1 MIGISDIG
9 YYIPDGR
16 ISNLE
21 NAAAL
26 ESDPEFIRR
35 KIGIENVARKS
46 EGEETSDLAVAAIE
60 DLMGKSGLSLDEIE
74 VLILVTQNPDTLI
87 PHASAVVH
95 GKMGFRQRCAVFD
108 ISLGCS
114 GYVYGL
120 SVITAFMS
128 ANGLRRG
135 LLVTSDPYS
144 KIVDPADRNTVL
156 LFGDAATA
164 TLISEEPVYKLGKF
178 TFGTIGV
185 ERDSLVC
192 HEKLYM
198 NGRGIY
204 NFAAKK
210 VPEDVKK
217 LLELNELQLEDIDRF
232 VFHQGSKY
240 ILDSLGKRL
249 GLEEDKVANDIVD
262 YGNTVSSSIPIILA
276 KELRNEA
283 FKTVLICG
291 FGVGLSWS
299 SNVLFRA

>member
-1 MIGISDIG
+1 MIGIRDIG
-9 YYIPDGR
+9 YYIPHGR
-16 ISNLE
+16 ISNLD

-26 ESDPEFIRR
+26 ESDPEFIRH
-35 KIGIENVARKS
+35 KIGIEEVARKS
-46 EGEETSDLAVAAIE
+46 KDEDTSDLAVRAIE
-60 DLMGKSGLSLDEIE
+60 DLVNKSGLALDEIE
-74 VLILVTQNPDTLI
+74 VLILITQNPDTPI

-95 GKMGFRQRCAVFD
+95 GKMGLSQRCAVFD

-120 SVITAFMS
+120 SVITAFMN
-128 ANGLRRG
+128 ANELKRG

-144 KIVDPADRNTVL
+144 KIIDPTDRSTVP

-164 TLISEEPVYKLGKF
+164 TLIAEDPVYQSGKF
-178 TFGTIGV
+178 TFGTNGA
-185 ERDSLVC
+185 ERDNLVC
-192 HEKLYM
+192 REKLFM

-210 VPEDVKK
+210 VPEDVRQ
-217 LLELNELQLEDIDRF
+217 LLELNGLELADVDRF

-240 ILDSLGKRL
+240 ILDALGRRL
-249 GLEEDKVANDIVD
+249 GIAEDKVANDIVD

-276 KELRNEA
+276 RELNNEH

-299 SNVLFRA
+299 SNILFRT